1 MDAGAQGAPEPAR
14 SLGAIVS
21 GVDGDV
27 HNAAICKSVLA
38 LTHCFGLKV
47 IAGDVES
54 EGRLAWLQA
63 HGCAEL
69 QGCLRARPMP
79 FEAVLEHLAAR

>member
-27 HNAAICKSVLA
+27 HNAAICKSALA
-38 LTHCFGLKV
+38 RRFGLKV

-54 EGRLAWLQA
+54 G
-63 HGCAEL
+63 G
-69 QGCLRARPMP
+69 
-79 FEAVLEHLAAR
+79 